1 MTDTPPLTAHR
12 YPDGSLSY
20 PGHPVNAAG
29 EEPVATIDLSEHT
42 GTVVTWTTAH
52 ATPPGVRSPNSLA
65 VVEFE
70 IDDAVVRVI
79 GQLTTDDIAIG
90 DDVRP
95 VYAEQLRDPEASL
108 KTPASQDWDGYRF
121 VPADSTSTAD

>member
-29 EEPVATIDLSEHT
+29 EEPVATVDLSDYT
-42 GTVVTWTTAH
+42 GTVVTWTIAH
-52 ATPPGVRSPNSLA
+52 ATPPGVRSPNPLA

-70 IDDAVVRVI
+70 VGDAVARVI
-79 GQLTTDDIAIG
+79 GQLTTDDIETG
-90 DDVRP
+90 DAVRP
-95 VYAEQLRDPEASL
+95 VYADQLRDPAASL
-108 KTPASQDWDGYRF
+108 KTPASQAWDGYRF
-121 VPADSTSTAD
+121 APVAGGAED